1 VTSLGTKR
9 TCQACGSKYY
19 DFDKDKIECPSCGV
33 VFDPE
38 VLLKSRRIK
47 PVVADKTT
55 KSEKEDDLVDD
66 VEIDDD
72 IEDDDNM
79 DDLDDENE
87 DIISVHNKDDDDEVI
102 DDDNALADDF
112 LDNDEDEDDN

>member
-19 DFDKDKIECPSCGV
+19 DFDKDKIDCPSCGV
-33 VFDPE
+33 AFDPE

-47 PVVADKTT
+47 PVVADKTV
-55 KSEKEDDLVDD
+55 KSEKNEDLVDD

-72 IEDDDNM
+72 IEDDDNL
-79 DDLDDENE
+79 DDVDDENVE
-87 DIISVHNKDDDDEVI
+87 IIAVPNKDDDDDVI
-102 DDDNALADDF
+102 DDDALVDEF
-112 LDNDEDEDDN
+112 LDTDEDEDDN